1 MLNSHQ
7 NGKCSFIFKTLLVH
21 TTTSTISIK
30 NPFLRFRQFSPPILL
45 LLVHKIIPTIPNNS
59 PFLYT
64 SAIFYLLIFAYNQP
78 SQQSIAKISSLP
90 QPLSQFSLHQGTR
103 ELGCLFGTDII
114 LTSHFFLK
122 VWTVTTGLT
131 ITGSLS
137 LRIRILVYCR

>member
-1 MLNSHQ
+1 MVSAP
-7 NGKCSFIFKTLLVH
+7 SFSKPYLCIQPPL
-21 TTTSTISIK
+21 
-30 NPFLRFRQFSPPILL
+30 QFPLKIRSSASGNFHLPILL
-45 LLVHKIIPTIPNNS
+45 LLVHKIIPAIPNNS

>member
-1 MLNSHQ
+1 MVSAP
-7 NGKCSFIFKTLLVH
+7 SFSKPYLCIQPPLQFPLKIRSSASGNFHLL
-21 TTTSTISIK
+21 
-30 NPFLRFRQFSPPILL
+30 ILL

>member
-1 MLNSHQ
+1 MVSAP
-7 NGKCSFIFKTLLVH
+7 SFSKPYLCIQPPL
-21 TTTSTISIK
+21 
-30 NPFLRFRQFSPPILL
+30 QFPLKIRSSASGNFHLPILL

-137 LRIRILVYCR
+137 LRIINLVYCR

>member
-1 MLNSHQ
+1 MVSAP
-7 NGKCSFIFKTLLVH
+7 SFSKPYLCIQPPL
-21 TTTSTISIK
+21 
-30 NPFLRFRQFSPPILL
+30 QFPLKIRSSASGNFHLPILL

-103 ELGCLFGTDII
+103 ELGCHFGTDII

>member
-1 MLNSHQ
+1 MVSAP
-7 NGKCSFIFKTLLVH
+7 SFSKPYLCIQPPL
-21 TTTSTISIK
+21 
-30 NPFLRFRQFSPPILL
+30 QFPLKIRSSASGNFHLPILL

-103 ELGCLFGTDII
+103 ELGCIFGTDII
-114 LTSHFFLK
+114 LTSQFFLK

>member
-1 MLNSHQ
+1 MVSAP
-7 NGKCSFIFKTLLVH
+7 SFSKPYLCIQPPL
-21 TTTSTISIK
+21 
-30 NPFLRFRQFSPPILL
+30 QFPLKIRSSASGNFHLPILL
-45 LLVHKIIPTIPNNS
+45 LLVHKIIPTIHNNS

-137 LRIRILVYCR
+137 LRIINLVYCR

>member
-1 MLNSHQ
+1 MVSAP
-7 NGKCSFIFKTLLVH
+7 SFSKPYLCIQPPL
-21 TTTSTISIK
+21 
-30 NPFLRFRQFSPPILL
+30 QFPLKIRSSASGNFHLPILL

-122 VWTVTTGLT
+122 VWTVTTGFT

>member
-1 MLNSHQ
+1 MVSAP
-7 NGKCSFIFKTLLVH
+7 SFSKPYLCIQPPLQFPLKIRSSASGNFHLL
-21 TTTSTISIK
+21 
-30 NPFLRFRQFSPPILL
+30 ILL

-137 LRIRILVYCR
+137 LRIRNLVYCR

>member
-1 MLNSHQ
+1 MVSAP
-7 NGKCSFIFKTLLVH
+7 SFSK
-21 TTTSTISIK
+21 
-30 NPFLRFRQFSPPILL
+30 PYLRIQPPLQFPLKIRSSASGNFHLPILL

-103 ELGCLFGTDII
+103 ELGCRFGTDII

>member
-1 MLNSHQ
+1 MVSAP
-7 NGKCSFIFKTLLVH
+7 SFSKPYLCIQPPL
-21 TTTSTISIK
+21 
-30 NPFLRFRQFSPPILL
+30 QFPLKIRSSASGNFHLPILL
-45 LLVHKIIPTIPNNS
+45 LLVHKIIPAIPNNS

-137 LRIRILVYCR
+137 LRIINLVYCR

>member
-1 MLNSHQ
+1 MVSAP
-7 NGKCSFIFKTLLVH
+7 SFSKPYLCIQPPL
-21 TTTSTISIK
+21 
-30 NPFLRFRQFSPPILL
+30 QFPLKIRSSASGNFHLPILL

-78 SQQSIAKISSLP
+78 SQQSIAKISCLP

>member
-1 MLNSHQ
+1 MVSAP
-7 NGKCSFIFKTLLVH
+7 SFSKPYLCIQPPL
-21 TTTSTISIK
+21 
-30 NPFLRFRQFSPPILL
+30 QFPLKIRSSASGNFHLPILL
-45 LLVHKIIPTIPNNS
+45 LLVHKIIPAIPNNS

-78 SQQSIAKISSLP
+78 SQQSIAKLSSLP

>member
-1 MLNSHQ
+1 MVSAS
-7 NGKCSFIFKTLLVH
+7 SFSKPYLCIQPPL
-21 TTTSTISIK
+21 
-30 NPFLRFRQFSPPILL
+30 QFPLKIHSSASGNFHLPILL